1 MENFVDRLKK
11 YFDETPREKVLEDWK
26 KTKEWDKVGP
36 TFDDFMD
43 NNLKIINI
51 EKVEHYIVECENKQI
66 FRRPATASKDKWEH
80 LKAGKWIKCTDCDT
94 IETAFNKTIERQNK
108 PIKIRLLKDYNG
120 YTMTFKTGQV
130 FEENA
135 PDQVYYDI
143 DQTFTICQG
152 MGIYHTLT
160 PDYFEIINE

>member
-1 MENFVDRLKK
+1 MKDFAKELEK
-11 YFDETPREKVLEDWK
+11 YFEETPREKVLEDWE
-26 KTKEWDKVGP
+26 KTKEWDQVGP
-36 TFDDFMD
+36 TFDDFMN

-66 FRRPATASKDKWEH
+66 FRRLATASKDQWDQ
-80 LKAGKWIKCTDCDT
+80 LIDGKWIKCNDCVN
-94 IETAFNKTIERQNK
+94 IETSFNKTIERQNS
-108 PIKIRLLKDYNG
+108 PIKIRLIKDYEY

-135 PDQVYYDI
+135 PDQVFNDI